1 MNNKIFEAQA
11 TLLIKE
17 DDRGYEEFLFVA
29 LRVIKCSFNESSQL
43 IKSRINR
50 TGKRLN
56 YNNFF
61 RLRDEDIIFNL
72 PEFDIVKK
80 ESVDKYKKRT
90 GIRPRNNTEQLLW
103 IEVLGR
109 APENQRE
116 FEKLLSKHR
125 KELILMD
132 GQLSDKGIKDFLK

>member
-1 MNNKIFEAQA
+1 MDNKIFEAQS

-17 DDRGYEEFLFVA
+17 DDRGYEEFLFIA
-29 LRVIKCSFNESSQL
+29 LRVIKCSFNESAQL
-43 IKSRINR
+43 IKSRING
-50 TGKRLN
+50 TGRRLN
-56 YNNFF
+56 YNTFF
-61 RLRDEDIIFNL
+61 RLKDEDIILNL

-80 ESVDKYKKRT
+80 ESVDKYKRRT
-90 GIRPRNNTEQLLW
+90 GIKPRNNTDQLLW

-116 FEKLLSKHR
+116 FEKLLKEHR
-125 KELILMD
+125 RELILKD